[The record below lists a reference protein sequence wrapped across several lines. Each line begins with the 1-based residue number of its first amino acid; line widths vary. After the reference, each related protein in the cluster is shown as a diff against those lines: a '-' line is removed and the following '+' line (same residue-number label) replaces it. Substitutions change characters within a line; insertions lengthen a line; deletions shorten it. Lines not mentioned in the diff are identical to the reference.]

1 MILLG
6 ESLSKRVFARED
18 DDAGQPFQIHIGVWH
33 PVFILTALP
42 SLTKRDENQS
52 VPSSVTGYL

>member
-18 DDAGQPFQIHIGVWH
+18 DDAGQPFQTLIGVWH

-42 SLTKRDENQS
+42 SLRKREENQS
-52 VPSSVTGYL
+52 LPSLVTGSL